1 MNWYDSSRLLSASF
15 KRRDLLRGAGALTG
29 VAIAS
34 QFPRQAIAQ
43 PRFSGY
49 PFMLGVA
56 SGDPLADGIVLWTRL
71 APDPLN
77 RGCQI
82 ITCLYDGKLRP
93 TKA

>member
-49 PFMLGVA
+49 PFTLGVA
-56 SGDPLADGIVLWTRL
+56 SGDPLADASYGRGLRL
-71 APDPLN
+71 THST
-77 RGCQI
+77 GVECQI
-82 ITCLYDGKLRP
+82 ITCLYDGKL
-93 TKA
+93 